1 MRFQIIFGDEARK
14 HLRGLSAG
22 ECRKVLDRIEAV
34 LRSGPTRESKNQKPL
49 RPNPLARWEL
59 RVGELRVFYDVP
71 EGTDSVIIVGVG
83 RKRGNRLLI
92 GGREYV
98 I

>member
-1 MRFQIIFGDEARK
+1 
-14 HLRGLSAG
+14 
-22 ECRKVLDRIEAV
+22 
-34 LRSGPTRESKNQKPL
+34 
-49 RPNPLARWEL
+49 
-59 RVGELRVFYDVP
+59 VGELRVFYDVP